1 MTILAILFITTN
13 HQLVVMWSL
22 NLSLIPPILPEVE
35 KSKKSFYKKSA
46 LKNFPNFNAN
56 IRDGVLTLVKQHPSA
71 ATFKIG
77 LHCRCLLVFSKQLF
91 FRAGVYFLKDEDLG
105 KKVQNQLRGVFCK
118 KRRKFRKFHRKT
130 PVLESLFDNVVGLRL
145 LTYLLKRD
153 SNKGVFLINLRNS
166 APYDKHVNT
175 MHTNTMQTSLK

>member
-1 MTILAILFITTN
+1 M
-13 HQLVVMWSL
+13 
-22 NLSLIPPILPEVE
+22 
-35 KSKKSFYKKSA
+35 
-46 LKNFPNFNAN
+46 
-56 IRDGVLTLVKQHPSA
+56 
-71 ATFKIG
+71 
-77 LHCRCLLVFSKQLF
+77 
-91 FRAGVYFLKDEDLG
+91 
-105 KKVQNQLRGVFCK
+105 QNQPLGIFCK